1 MKIDDRLLDSL
12 TEQAKSSERLR
23 MNLDLRNSPA
33 DTSQRML
40 NAIEPGSE
48 VPIHRHCTTSETVV
62 VLRGRLIEEF
72 YDDLEC
78 RCTDAI
84 ELSADGP
91 VRALNIPAGQWHTV
105 RVLESG
111 TVIMEVKDGPYIPT
125 SPTDILTIS
134 SCSTPSSPSA
144 VSSSPTAHTSAC
156 VSEQSVS
163 NPTTCSTRCS
173 SSEPNQQASFITSS
187 QHSVSPS
194 DASVRTSSCTS
205 AHTSTR
211 NSAQSVSAT
220 DSNLPDSLSLANPKV
235 RNSKASDINGPDI
248 SDSTTCSEPCPSTET
263 NSTDS
268 SIFIPAPDPRAFD
281 GGDILRQKKK
291 Q

>member
-1 MKIDDRLLDSL
+1 MLMKIDDRLLDSL
-12 TEQAKSSERLR
+12 TEQAKTSERLR
-23 MNLDLRNSPA
+23 MNMDLRNSPA

-91 VRALNIPAGQWHTV
+91 VKALNIPAGQWHTV

-125 SPTDILTIS
+125 FPTDILNIS
-134 SCSTPSSPSA
+134 SGSAPSTPS
-144 VSSSPTAHTSAC
+144 AHTSA
-156 VSEQSVS
+156 
-163 NPTTCSTRCS
+163 S
-173 SSEPNQQASFITSS
+173 S
-187 QHSVSPS
+187 
-194 DASVRTSSCTS
+194 
-205 AHTSTR
+205 
-211 NSAQSVSAT
+211 SAQSVSAT
-220 DSNLPDSLSLANPKV
+220 DSNQP
-235 RNSKASDINGPDI
+235 AS
-248 SDSTTCSEPCPSTET
+248 ST
-263 NSTDS
+263 
-268 SIFIPAPDPRAFD
+268 FIPASDPRGFD
-281 GGDILRQKKK
+281 GGDILRQKTKSITL
-291 Q
+291 QPQRS